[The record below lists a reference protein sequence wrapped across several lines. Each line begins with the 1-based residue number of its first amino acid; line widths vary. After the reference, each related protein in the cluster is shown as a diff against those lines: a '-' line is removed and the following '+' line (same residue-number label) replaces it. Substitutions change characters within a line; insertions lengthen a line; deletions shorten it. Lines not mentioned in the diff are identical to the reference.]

1 MKNNNKPDRRFY
13 LTYRNQQ
20 TVSIKISWSYY
31 IDLLSVQEYKV
42 AKFHQSST
50 NHSTIDSTINY
61 TNHSTILLN
70 KEILTIKEIVKAL
83 KDNCLIN

>member
-42 AKFHQSST
+42 AKFHQSF
-50 NHSTIDSTINY
+50 H
-61 TNHSTILLN
+61 H
-70 KEILTIKEIVKAL
+70 
-83 KDNCLIN
+83 